1 MESLFIIS
9 GLLLFDG
16 CDVCL
21 VIANWV

>member
-9 GLLLFDG
+9 GLLMFDG
-16 CDVCL
+16 CDVCH